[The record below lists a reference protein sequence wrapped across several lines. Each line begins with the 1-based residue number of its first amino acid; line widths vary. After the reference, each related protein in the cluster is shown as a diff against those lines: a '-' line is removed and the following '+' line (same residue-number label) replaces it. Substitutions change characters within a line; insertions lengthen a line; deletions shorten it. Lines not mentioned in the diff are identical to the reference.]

1 LRGEDDLAGSW
12 LVVLAGATV
21 GPYGAGAILRD
32 RRVGV
37 AAPVILR
44 DQGVD
49 KVPAFQPGCLVDS
62 YLVWVG
68 GDVDRLDR
76 TP

>member
-1 LRGEDDLAGSW
+1 MVGYSCGSN
-12 LVVLAGATV
+12 GS
-21 GPYGAGAILRD
+21 PYGARSSCGNL
-32 RRVGV
+32 VGV

-62 YLVWVG
+62 YPGWVG
-68 GDVDRLDR
+68 GDVDRWDQ

>member
-1 LRGEDDLAGSW
+1 MRGEDDLAGSW

-21 GPYGAGAILRD
+21 GPCGAGAILRD

-49 KVPAFQPGCLVDS
+49 KVPAFQPG
-62 YLVWVG
+62 
-68 GDVDRLDR
+68 
-76 TP
+76 